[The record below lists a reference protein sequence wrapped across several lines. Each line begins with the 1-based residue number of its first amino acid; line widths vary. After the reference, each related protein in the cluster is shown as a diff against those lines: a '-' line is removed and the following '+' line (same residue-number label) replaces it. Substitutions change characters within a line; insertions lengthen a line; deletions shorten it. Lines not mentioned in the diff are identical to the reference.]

1 MKRILI
7 NSSYGDELRVALVD
21 GAKLYDFDTESPEIN
36 LLKGS
41 IFKAT
46 VSRIETSLDAAF
58 VNFGSERHGFLPLK
72 DLSNEYFETHKGKK
86 KCILEEGQEIV
97 VQVTKE
103 ERGTKGAALSTQIGL
118 AGRFLVLMPNSSR
131 SGGISRRISGDE
143 RDEIKKSLDKLN
155 IPESMSVIVR
165 TNGLGRSTEELS
177 LDLNYLLALW
187 DEVCISTPNA
197 KAPSLIY
204 KDDKL
209 IVRVVR
215 DYFKEDIEEILVDD
229 KDTYDEALKFMQAV
243 IPDHAEKIKF
253 YNELILFLLYQLKEL
268 VLKKTENN
276 KHLQLDLQIR
286 KYLLQVFGLPILKLK
301 NQQLNDEQFLENL
314 DIVLKRESE
323 EYIENKSQEI
333 TYEEESI
340 YSKNL
345 NYKESLIM
353 KNFHNENWDKKW
365 TFAEKF
371 LDPRLRFF
379 AARHIFR
386 NQPTELPRKV
396 FSLLHKKISERLL
409 SLESKNFTTIP
420 AAMEEVDTLSFK
432 IEDEEENFKMEEQI
446 YQYNIYINLIEE
458 GASINWEGC
467 ENKIL
472 D

>member
-165 TNGLGRSTEELS
+165 TNGLGRSKEELS

-215 DYFKEDIEEILVDD
+215 DYFKEDIEEILIDD
-229 KDTYDEALKFMQAV
+229 KDTFDEALKFMLNEKKFIYNYNTKDDFSDFQFISSWEKNYNSWINQKIFPVKIIKYEDLVSKTFDTFSDIVKFIQNNTGIKKKFNHLRAQNSV
-243 IPDHAEKIKF
+243 KSTNFSNMKNIEKNIGFQESVLSKNDSKKIPFFHLGPKNDWKNIF
-253 YNELILFLLYQLKEL
+253 DQNYQKKLNSIFGTNLKEL
-268 VLKKTENN
+268 
-276 KHLQLDLQIR
+276 
-286 KYLLQVFGLPILKLK
+286 
-301 NQQLNDEQFLENL
+301 
-314 DIVLKRESE
+314 
-323 EYIENKSQEI
+323 
-333 TYEEESI
+333 
-340 YSKNL
+340 
-345 NYKESLIM
+345 NY
-353 KNFHNENWDKKW
+353 N
-365 TFAEKF
+365 
-371 LDPRLRFF
+371 
-379 AARHIFR
+379 
-386 NQPTELPRKV
+386 
-396 FSLLHKKISERLL
+396 
-409 SLESKNFTTIP
+409 
-420 AAMEEVDTLSFK
+420 
-432 IEDEEENFKMEEQI
+432 
-446 YQYNIYINLIEE
+446 
-458 GASINWEGC
+458 
-467 ENKIL
+467 
-472 D
+472 